1 MSIYTKTGDEGVTSL
16 VGGERILKDDPRV
29 AAYGAVDELSSVIGL
44 LTTYCSQKSDVLFLQ
59 QVQRDLFIIGGFLAF
74 DLKNGSLKQGLLIK
88 DNTVCL
94 IETEIDRLEVN
105 LPSLQSFILPGGCR
119 AACLSHVCRTIC
131 RRAEREIVRFMHQN
145 EESMSNVL
153 LRYVNRLSDYLF
165 LLARKMNQ
173 DAKVDDVKWFFEE
186 K

>member
-16 VGGERILKDDPRV
+16 VGGERVLKDDPRV

-44 LTTYCSQKSDVLFLQ
+44 LITYCSKKDDVLFLQ
-59 QVQRDLFIIGGFLAF
+59 KIQRDLFIIGGFLAT
-74 DLKNGSLKQGLLIK
+74 DLKSASPRQGLLIK
-88 DNTVCL
+88 EDIVHS
-94 IETEIDRLEVN
+94 IETEIDRLEAS
-105 LPSLQSFILPGGCR
+105 LPRLQSFILPGGCR

-131 RRAEREIVRFMHQN
+131 RRAERDIVRFMRQN
-145 EESMSNVL
+145 EESMDNML

-173 DAKVDDVKWFFEE
+173 DAKIDDVRWSFEE